1 MKGVVSVFPRGKKQ
15 LHTTRSWDFM
25 GFPQQLNRTTV
36 ESDIIIGVLD
46 TGIWPESDS
55 FSDIGFGP
63 PPIKWKGTCQ
73 TSNFTCNN
81 KIVGARYYR
90 GDGLFGEDDLAS
102 PRDSDG
108 HGTHTASTAAGGLV
122 SMANLM
128 GLALGTA
135 RGGVPS
141 ARVAVYKVC
150 WSDGCDDADILA
162 AFDDAIADGVDLISV
177 SVGGSLP
184 LDYFSD
190 SVAIGSFHAMKNGIL
205 TTTSAGNNGPKL
217 ATISNFSPWSLSV
230 AASTTD
236 RKFFTKVQLGNNM
249 GISINTFDLK
259 NVSYPMIYG
268 GDAANTTGGFTG
280 STSRYCGEDSLDPTL
295 VNNKIVLCDTLNSG
309 KPALLARAAGILMQ
323 DGGDKDVAHSFPLPA
338 SYLSLNDGSSIS
350 IYINTTSNP
359 SATIL
364 RSNEATDTLAPYVAS
379 FSSRGPNPITSDIL
393 KPDLAAPGVDILAAW
408 SPLSSVSEMKDD
420 IRRVPYNIV
429 SGTSMACPH
438 VAGVAAYIKSY
449 HPSWSPAAIK
459 SALMTTASPM
469 SITTSPDAEFAF
481 GAGHINPT
489 KAVNPGLV
497 YDANQLDYMK
507 FLCGQGYSTTLLQLV
522 TGDTSNCSGATNG
535 TVWDLN
541 LPSFSLSTLPSQSVS
556 RNFSRTVTNVGL
568 PICTYNATILAP
580 NTLNIHVEPSVLTFT
595 SIGQKLSFVLMV
607 QGTTGSA
614 SLVWNDGM
622 HQVRSPIVV
631 YAST

>member
-1 MKGVVSVFPRGKKQ
+1 MGDRPKAGLQATSLHTSLLQEVLGSNASASLLYNYGRSFNGFAVELTKDEMLRVSAMKGVVSVFPRGKKQ

-46 TGIWPESDS
+46 TGIWPDSDS

-81 KIVGARYYR
+81 
-90 GDGLFGEDDLAS
+90 L
-102 PRDSDG
+102 
-108 HGTHTASTAAGGLV
+108 H
-122 SMANLM
+122 LM
-128 GLALGTA
+128 
-135 RGGVPS
+135 
-141 ARVAVYKVC
+141 
-150 WSDGCDDADILA
+150 
-162 AFDDAIADGVDLISV
+162 
-177 SVGGSLP
+177 
-184 LDYFSD
+184 
-190 SVAIGSFHAMKNGIL
+190 
-205 TTTSAGNNGPKL
+205 
-217 ATISNFSPWSLSV
+217 
-230 AASTTD
+230 
-236 RKFFTKVQLGNNM
+236 Q
-249 GISINTFDLK
+249 GISINSFDLK

-309 KPALLARAAGILMQ
+309 KPALLAGAAGILMQ

-350 IYINTTSNP
+350 IYINTTGNP

-379 FSSRGPNPITSDIL
+379 FSSRGPNPITRDIL
-393 KPDLAAPGVDILAAW
+393 KPDLTAPGVDILAAW
-408 SPLSSVSEMKDD
+408 SPLSSVSEMKED

-438 VAGVAAYIKSY
+438 VAGVAAYIKSN

-497 YDANQLDYMK
+497 YDANQLDYMM

-541 LPSFSLSTLPSQSVS
+541 LPSFALSTLPSQSVS

-580 NTLNIHVEPSVLTFT
+580 NTLNIHVEPSVLTFS

-622 HQVRSPIVV
+622 HQVKSPIVV